1 MEAKINIFQNN
12 AKNSNVILTSRS
24 NEMDQSFKIFQ
35 NEGFGKIRVV
45 IDEKGEPW
53 FVGNDIAKCLGY
65 DTPKNA
71 VKKYVDEDD
80 SFMFVIN
87 SESGGIKINP
97 TENQYVKEIR
107 LINES
112 GLYSLVFSS
121 KLESAKLFKKWVTK
135 EVLPSIRKTGSYNK
149 NRVVLPDF
157 TNPSEAAEAWAKEYR
172 RAEQAE
178 KLALAEH
185 ARAEQEK
192 AEKET
197 AVKTLVEK
205 QEDLEFSESFIEPG
219 ENDMLVRQ
227 VAAKLEQNNIIIAEK
242 NLRKFLQEIQF
253 FTKRVE
259 DGQYEL
265 RADMIKKGYAFYRS
279 YYVDKYSGEKVH
291 KQTVY
296 ITGLGYKAIA
306 KAMKTNCKK
315 IFLKYGRFRES
326 YL

>member
-12 AKNSNVILTSRS
+12 AKDSNVILTSRS
-24 NEMDQSFKIFQ
+24 NETDQSFKIFQ

-80 SFMFVIN
+80 SFMFVID
-87 SESGGIKINP
+87 SESGCIKINP

-121 KLESAKLFKKWVTK
+121 KLESAKLFTK

-157 TNPSEAAEAWAKEYR
+157 TNPAEAAEAWAKEYR

-178 KLALAEH
+178 KIALVEH

-227 VAAKLEQNNIIIAEK
+227 VAAKLEQNDIIIAEK

-265 RADMIKKGYAFYRS
+265 RADMIKK
-279 YYVDKYSGEKVH
+279 KVMLFIGL
-291 KQTVY
+291 
-296 ITGLGYKAIA
+296 IT
-306 KAMKTNCKK
+306 
-315 IFLKYGRFRES
+315 
-326 YL
+326 

>member
-1 MEAKINIFQNN
+1 MGTNIDIFQNN
-12 AKNSNVILTSRS
+12 AKNSNVILTSGS
-24 NEMDQSFKIFQ
+24 NEMDFSIKLAKIFSY
-35 NEGFGKIRVV
+35 G
-45 IDEKGEPW
+45 
-53 FVGNDIAKCLGY
+53 GNDISFIKTPYGVLLNATQMAKIF
-65 DTPKNA
+65 N
-71 VKKYVDEDD
+71 KKPASYLRLPSVNQTIKSMVQLLHISDNQIVTTLPGSLENGGGTWMYEDLAID
-80 SFMFVIN
+80 FAKWLNPEFRIWCN
-87 SESGGIKINP
+87 IKI
-97 TENQYVKEIR
+97 
-107 LINES
+107 
-112 GLYSLVFSS
+112 
-121 KLESAKLFKKWVTK
+121 K
-135 EVLPSIRKTGSYNK
+135 EVLTNEKNK
-149 NRVVLPDF
+149 LPDF
-157 TNPSEAAEAWAKEYR
+157 TNPAEAAEAWAKEYR

-227 VAAKLEQNNIIIAEK
+227 VAAKLEQNDIIIAEK

-279 YYVDKYSGEKVH
+279 YYIDKYSGEKVH

>member
-1 MEAKINIFQNN
+1 MQIHNIFDMEAKINIFQNN
-12 AKNSNVILTSRS
+12 AKDSNVILTSGS
-24 NEMDQSFKIFQ
+24 NEMDLMTVL
-35 NEGFGKIRVV
+35 NYN
-45 IDEKGEPW
+45 
-53 FVGNDIAKCLGY
+53 GNDISFIS
-65 DTPKNA
+65 KNKTSYVNATEMGRAFGKQPSDFTKTSYFAEFIEALAETTNLRSADLLIVIKGGNTKQGTWMHPDLAIEFARWLNPRFA
-71 VKKYVDEDD
+71 VWC
-80 SFMFVIN
+80 N
-87 SESGGIKINP
+87 SRIKELMKNGIC
-97 TENQYVKEIR
+97 
-107 LINES
+107 
-112 GLYSLVFSS
+112 
-121 KLESAKLFKKWVTK
+121 
-135 EVLPSIRKTGSYNK
+135 
-149 NRVVLPDF
+149 VLPDF
-157 TNPSEAAEAWAKEYR
+157 SDPAAAAEAWAKEYR
-172 RAEQAE
+172 SRVVAE

-205 QEDLEFSESFIEPG
+205 QEDLEFAESFVEPG

-242 NLRKFLQEIQF
+242 NLRKFLQEIKF

-279 YYVDKYSGEKVH
+279 YYIDKYSGEQVH

-296 ITGLGYKAIA
+296 ITGLGYRAITKAI
-306 KAMKTNCKK
+306 KTNCKD
-315 IFLKYGRFRES
+315 IFLKYGRFQES

>member
-1 MEAKINIFQNN
+1 METKVNIFQNN
-12 AKNSNVILTSRS
+12 AKNSNVILTSGS

-45 IDEKGEPW
+45 VDEKGEPW

-80 SFMFVIN
+80 SFMFVIG
-87 SESGGIKINP
+87 SESGGIKLNP
-97 TENQYVKEIR
+97 IENQCVKEIR

-121 KLESAKLFKKWVTK
+121 RLESAKLFKKWVTK
-135 EVLPSIRKTGSYNK
+135 EVLPSIRKTGSYSK
-149 NRVVLPDF
+149 NSIVLPDF
-157 TNPSEAAEAWAKEYR
+157 ADPAAAAEAWAKEYR

-178 KLALAEH
+178 KIALVEH

-265 RADMIKKGYAFYRS
+265 RADMIRKGYAFYRS
-279 YYVDKYSGEKVH
+279 YYIDKYSGERVH

-296 ITGLGYKAIA
+296 ITGLGYRAIA
-306 KAMKTNCKK
+306 KAMKTNCKN
-315 IFLKYGRFRES
+315 IFLKYGRFREP